1 MTGPLAGIRV
11 LDLSRVLAGPFCSM
25 MLADLGAD
33 VIKLERPDGGDD
45 TRSWGPPWVG
55 EQSHYFLSV
64 NRNKRSLAVN
74 LKEEDGRQISRELV
88 GECDVLLENFR
99 PGTAARL
106 GMGYEDL
113 KTVNPGLVYCSI
125 SGFGQDGPY
134 RERAAYDAILQGM
147 GGLMG
152 ITGPEGSE
160 PIRVG
165 VAVADIG
172 AGMEAAFAISTALF
186 ERERSGEGQYI
197 DVSMMDVQVSW
208 MTYMAHYFFAGGQL
222 PPRTASAHPSIVP
235 YQSFP
240 TSDGWINVTVGNDS
254 LWRRFAPLVGIDPDD
269 PAYATGSDRLE
280 NREPLVER
288 IARVMK
294 TRGRDEWLEL
304 LRERGVPAGPVY
316 SLEDVLEDPQV
327 HSRQMVRSVEH
338 PEEGKIQILGIPVS
352 FSRTPGDI
360 RSAPPLL
367 GEHTGQILE
376 DLGYD
381 RDRIRDLAD
390 RGIVTLPGGGQ

>member
-1 MTGPLAGIRV
+1 
-11 LDLSRVLAGPFCSM
+11 M

-64 NRNKRSLAVN
+64 NRNKRSLALN
-74 LKEEDGRQISRELV
+74 LKEDDGQRIARDLVRQ
-88 GECDVLLENFR
+88 CDVLLENFR
-99 PGTAARL
+99 PGTVARL
-106 GMGYEDL
+106 GLDYPDL
-113 KTVNPGLVYCSI
+113 QQVHPALVYCSI

-172 AGMEAAFAISTALF
+172 AGMEAAFSICAALL
-186 ERERSGEGQYI
+186 ERERSGRGQYI

-208 MTYMAHYFFAGGQL
+208 MTYMAHYFFASGRL
-222 PPRTASAHPSIVP
+222 PPRRASAHPSIVP

-254 LWRRFAPLVGIDPDD
+254 LWRQFAPLVGIDPGD
-269 PAYATGSDRLE
+269 PRYATGSDRVE
-280 NREPLVER
+280 NRESLVQR
-288 IARVMK
+288 ITRVMK
-294 TRGRDEWLEL
+294 TRTRDEWLQL
-304 LRERGVPAGPVY
+304 LQEHRVPCGPVY
-316 SLEDVLEDPQV
+316 TLEDVFADPQV
-327 HSRQMVRSVEH
+327 LHREMLRTVRH
-338 PEEGKIQILGIPVS
+338 PEEGQIEALGVPVR
-352 FSRTPGDI
+352 FSRTPGDV
-360 RSAPPLL
+360 RTPPPLL
-367 GEHTGQILE
+367 GEHTRQILE
-376 DLGYD
+376 GLGYGED
-381 RDRIRDLAD
+381 RVRELAR
-390 RGIVTLPGGGQ
+390 RGVVAFPEG

>member
-1 MTGPLAGIRV
+1 MTGPLKGIRV

-25 MLADLGAD
+25 MLADMGAD

-55 EQSHYFLSV
+55 EQSHYFLSI

-74 LKEEDGRQISRELV
+74 LKEDDGQRIALDLV
-88 GECDVLLENFR
+88 QDCDVLLENFR

-106 GMGYEDL
+106 GLDYEVL
-113 KTVNPGLVYCSI
+113 KKSHPDLVYCSI

-172 AGMEAAFAISTALF
+172 AGMEAAFAICAALL
-186 ERERSGEGQYI
+186 ERERSGRGQYV

-208 MTYMAHYFFAGGQL
+208 MTYMAHYFFASGQL
-222 PPRTASAHPSIVP
+222 PPRSASAHPSIAP

-240 TSDGWINVTVGNDS
+240 TSDGWINITVGNDS
-254 LWRRFAPLVGIDPDD
+254 LWGRFAPLVGIDPED
-269 PAYATGSDRLE
+269 PKFAGSSDRVE
-280 NREPLVER
+280 NRETLVER
-288 IARVMK
+288 IAETMK
-294 TRGRDEWLEL
+294 TRSRDEWLEL
-304 LRERGVPAGPVY
+304 LEEHGVPCGPVY
-316 SLEDVLEDPQV
+316 TLRDVFEDPQV
-327 HSRQMVRSVEH
+327 QHRDMLRMIAHS
-338 PEEGKIQILGIPVS
+338 EEGEIETLGIPAKL
-352 FSRTPGDI
+352 SRTPGEI
-360 RSAPPLL
+360 RWAPPLL
-367 GEHTGQILE
+367 GEHTREILN
-376 DLGYD
+376 DLGYAED
-381 RDRIRDLAD
+381 QVQDLAR
-390 RGIVTLPGGGQ
+390 RGVVLFPEA